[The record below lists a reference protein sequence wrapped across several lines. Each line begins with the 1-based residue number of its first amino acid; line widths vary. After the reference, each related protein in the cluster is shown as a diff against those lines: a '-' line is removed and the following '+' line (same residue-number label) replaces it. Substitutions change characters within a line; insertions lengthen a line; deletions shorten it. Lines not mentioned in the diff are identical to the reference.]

1 VDKAL
6 TKETF
11 LKAEGLIAEEKA
23 LDDLCWALDSS
34 MDEAEDDCSCVL
46 TVNRKKLCLQIETI
60 ENLISAVSV
69 IRRGVSKKL
78 EEL

>member
-1 VDKAL
+1 M

-11 LKAEGLIAEEKA
+11 LKAEGLIAEDKN

-34 MDEAEDDCSCVL
+34 MDGAEDDCPCVL
-46 TVNRKKLCLQIETI
+46 TVNGKKLYLQIETI
-60 ENLISAVSV
+60 ENLISAVSA